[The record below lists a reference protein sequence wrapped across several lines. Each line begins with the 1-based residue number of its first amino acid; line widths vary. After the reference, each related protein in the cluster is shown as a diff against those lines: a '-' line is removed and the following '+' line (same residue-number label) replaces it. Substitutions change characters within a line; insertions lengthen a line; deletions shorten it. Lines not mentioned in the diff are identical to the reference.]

1 VAALVFDSGALIAL
15 ERGDRAI
22 AALIATAVKSNA
34 EAVTSTAC
42 VAQVWRNPARQA
54 RLARALAGFLERDL
68 NAARARDCGTL
79 LADSG
84 TQDIVDAAVVL
95 LVDDG
100 DTILTSDPH
109 DIERLL
115 DAAGTRAR
123 IRAV

>member
-1 VAALVFDSGALIAL
+1 MAALVFDSGALIAL

-22 AALIATAVKSNA
+22 AALLATAVKSGA
-34 EAVTSTAC
+34 EAVTSTAS
-42 VAQVWRNPARQA
+42 VAQVWRNPARQT

-68 NAARARDCGTL
+68 DAARARACGTL
-79 LADSG
+79 LAGSG
-84 TQDIVDAAVVL
+84 TRDIVDAAVVL
-95 LVDDG
+95 LVDHG

>member
-22 AALIATAVKSNA
+22 AALLATAAKSGA

-68 NAARARDCGTL
+68 DAARARDCGTL

>member
-1 VAALVFDSGALIAL
+1 MAALVFDSGALIAL

-22 AALIATAVKSNA
+22 AALLATAVKSGA

-42 VAQVWRNPARQA
+42 VAQVWRNPARQT

-68 NAARARDCGTL
+68 DAARARDCGTL
-79 LADSG
+79 LAGSG
-84 TQDIVDAAVVL
+84 TRDIVDAAVVL
-95 LVDDG
+95 LLDDG

-115 DAAGTRAR
+115 DATGTRAR